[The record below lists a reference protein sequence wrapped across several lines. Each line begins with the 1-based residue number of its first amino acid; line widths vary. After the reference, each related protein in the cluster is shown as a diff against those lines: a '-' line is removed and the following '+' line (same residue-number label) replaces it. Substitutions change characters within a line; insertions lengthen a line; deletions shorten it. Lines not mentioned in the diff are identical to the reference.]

1 MGRILIVEFNNT
13 DNSVFEEIMQLLNRS
28 SGFSELSITDTLV
41 LSVPGL
47 EINLQQRRVYCN
59 NQEIHFTVKEFGI
72 LCLLVANKKQVVT
85 YNQIYQR
92 VWGGYSYGRIND
104 TIRYHILNIRKKLA
118 VKSQTSSFSII
129 CYREIGYC
137 FDILQEK
144 NK

>member
-1 MGRILIVEFNNT
+1 MGRILIVEFNDT
-13 DNSVFEEIMQLLNRS
+13 DNPVFEEIMQLLKRS
-28 SGFSELSITDTLV
+28 SGFSELSISDTSV

-47 EINLQQRRVYCN
+47 EINLQQRRVYCY
-59 NQEIHFTVKEFGI
+59 NQEIRFTVKEFGI

-92 VWGGYSYGRIND
+92 VWGGYPNGRIND

-118 VKSQTSSFSII
+118 VNSQTSSFVIT

-137 FDILQEK
+137 FDISQEK
-144 NK
+144 N